1 MSFSS
6 IFMAPS
12 TPAQSSEPRP
22 GTLRSSRSFPRSAVQ
37 ETTIDPLTRAQ
48 RASTFQNGTTT
59 PEIKVIQTSPKKQGA
74 DPDSRDTFETAEAA
88 ESTEPPR
95 ASVDIE
101 DIPIELI
108 SLTDNFIDGLSA
120 KVNPVP
126 PNVDNLSRRFQDFYA
141 TASHHI
147 QTHIDSLASRQ
158 SRYEAPQPAA
168 PSRAST
174 ASILRAKAAS
184 LTGKDKP
191 KPASTTDGEQQML
204 TAEELANRKKARIA
218 LEQKK
223 ILLEEGVERRLC
235 EGIYDRIYR
244 HRSTHDAEADEKLR
258 SKTAALSLVG
268 IGLAELGLGVK
279 ADEHA
284 EDGTDAAALEKQE
297 EIRRYLAQA
306 RKNLITMHE
315 KRYPLGKLNYLKAA
329 QKSIV
334 DTLSHFQ
341 LSSSADEIM
350 PLLIY
355 TLITMPPEQLD
366 VTSDLKFIQRF
377 RWEEKLDGESTYC
390 LTNLEAAIL
399 FLDTVDLASLRAD
412 ESVTGPAKLG
422 SMSGSPRTE
431 TFPPAYTPGISEPTQ
446 STPSLTTTEAQ
457 GLKAPPSPTTAKAL
471 AQRRRLS
478 DLIQTPAQAIGN
490 ARDSFFDTADQSF
503 KNISN
508 SLGDSYNF
516 FIGRLRDTTESG
528 KELVLPRTLD
538 DARKLIG
545 TPPPEDIASLDG
557 PVPAQGREEDSS
569 PAANRDDRILHL
581 VGGRKV
587 PRDRDRST
595 DSTRSARSASSSK
608 KVVFAAE
615 EREKAGTPGSTATA
629 SSSNPALVDQMR
641 NLTNSFNPMNR
652 LASMSMMRGFGRT
665 TPTPTATTKDAPPGK
680 PVEGGDLAS
689 AFPDIA
695 PSLPPKDIP
704 QIKPPNKRFIELQN
718 PADLKLGEV
727 LELLRDYRRL
737 ANALKDMD
745 AFKEN

>member
-1 MSFSS
+1 
-6 IFMAPS
+6 
-12 TPAQSSEPRP
+12 
-22 GTLRSSRSFPRSAVQ
+22 
-37 ETTIDPLTRAQ
+37 
-48 RASTFQNGTTT
+48 
-59 PEIKVIQTSPKKQGA
+59 
-74 DPDSRDTFETAEAA
+74 
-88 ESTEPPR
+88 
-95 ASVDIE
+95 
-101 DIPIELI
+101 
-108 SLTDNFIDGLSA
+108 
-120 KVNPVP
+120 
-126 PNVDNLSRRFQDFYA
+126 
-141 TASHHI
+141 
-147 QTHIDSLASRQ
+147 
-158 SRYEAPQPAA
+158 
-168 PSRAST
+168 
-174 ASILRAKAAS
+174 
-184 LTGKDKP
+184 
-191 KPASTTDGEQQML
+191 ML

-223 ILLEEGVERRLC
+223 VLLEEGVERRLC

-244 HRSTHDAEADEKLR
+244 HKSTHDTEADEKLR
-258 SKTAALSLVG
+258 SKTAALGLVG
-268 IGLAELGLGVK
+268 IGLAELGLGVEV
-279 ADEHA
+279 DEDS
-284 EDGTDAAALEKQE
+284 EGDTDAALQKQE
-297 EIRRYLAQA
+297 EIRQYLEQA

-355 TLITMPPEQLD
+355 TLITMPPEKLD
-366 VTSDLKFIQRF
+366 VISDLKFIQRF

-412 ESVTGPAKLG
+412 ESLTGPAKLG

-446 STPSLTTTEAQ
+446 SAASLTPADAQ
-457 GLKAPPSPTTAKAL
+457 GSKAPPSPTTAKAL

-516 FIGRLRDTTESG
+516 FIGRLRDTTDSG
-528 KELVLPRTLD
+528 KELVVPRTLD

-545 TPPPEDIASLDG
+545 TPPPDIASLDG
-557 PVPAQGREEDSS
+557 SMPVQGRESSGS
-569 PAANRDDRILHL
+569 PAASRDDKILHL

-608 KVVFAAE
+608 KVVFATE
-615 EREKAGTPGSTATA
+615 EREKAGTPVSVTGAS

-641 NLTNSFNPMNR
+641 NLTNTFNPMNR
-652 LASMSMMRGFGRT
+652 LASMSMIRGFGRT
-665 TPTPTATTKDAPPGK
+665 TPTPTAPAKDAAPPGK
-680 PVEGGDLAS
+680 PVDGGDLAS
-689 AFPDIA
+689 VRIPSFYSTSYQDWPLIDRIAGFPRYSTVA
-695 PSLPPKDIP
+695 TP
-704 QIKPPNKRFIELQN
+704 
-718 PADLKLGEV
+718 
-727 LELLRDYRRL
+727 
-737 ANALKDMD
+737 
-745 AFKEN
+745 

>member
-22 GTLRSSRSFPRSAVQ
+22 GTLRTSRSFPRPAVQ

-59 PEIKVIQTSPKKQGA
+59 PEIKVIQTSPKKQR
-74 DPDSRDTFETAEAA
+74 DEPDRRDTFETAETA
-88 ESTEPPR
+88 EPIDPPR

-158 SRYEAPQPAA
+158 SRYESPRPAA

-191 KPASTTDGEQQML
+191 KPADGEQQQQML
-204 TAEELANRKKARIA
+204 TAEELAERKKARIA

-223 ILLEEGVERRLC
+223 VL
-235 EGIYDRIYR
+235 
-244 HRSTHDAEADEKLR
+244 STHDAEADDKLR
-258 SKTAALSLVG
+258 SKTAALALVG

-279 ADEHA
+279 VDKDS
-284 EDGTDAAALEKQE
+284 EDDANAALEKQE
-297 EIRRYLAQA
+297 EIRQYLEQA

-334 DTLSHFQ
+334 DTLSHFD

-355 TLITMPPEQLD
+355 TLITMPPEKLD

-377 RWEEKLDGESTYC
+377 RWEEKLDGESTYSFA
-390 LTNLEAAIL
+390 LT
-399 FLDTVDLASLRAD
+399 SL
-412 ESVTGPAKLG
+412 SPGPAKLG
-422 SMSGSPRTE
+422 GMSGSPRTE

-446 STPSLTTTEAQ
+446 STPSVTTTDAQ
-457 GLKAPPSPTTAKAL
+457 GAKAPPSPTTAKAL

-528 KELVLPRTLD
+528 KELVVPRTLD

-557 PVPAQGREEDSS
+557 GAYPCPW
-569 PAANRDDRILHL
+569 PILHL

-608 KVVFAAE
+608 KVVFATE
-615 EREKAGTPGSTATA
+615 EREKAGTPGSAA
-629 SSSNPALVDQMR
+629 AGPSSSNPALVDQMR

-652 LASMSMMRGFGRT
+652 LASMR
-665 TPTPTATTKDAPPGK
+665 K
-680 PVEGGDLAS
+680 PLEGGDLAAQ

-704 QIKPPNKRFIELQN
+704 QIKGPNKRFMELQN

>member
-22 GTLRSSRSFPRSAVQ
+22 GTLRTSRSFPRPAVQ

-59 PEIKVIQTSPKKQGA
+59 PEIKVIQTSPKKQR
-74 DPDSRDTFETAEAA
+74 DEPDRRDTFETAETA
-88 ESTEPPR
+88 EPIDPPR

-158 SRYEAPQPAA
+158 SRYESPRPAA

-191 KPASTTDGEQQML
+191 KPADGEQQQQML
-204 TAEELANRKKARIA
+204 TAEELAERKKARIA

-223 ILLEEGVERRLC
+223 VLLEEGVERRLC

-244 HRSTHDAEADEKLR
+244 HRSTHDAEADDKLR
-258 SKTAALSLVG
+258 SKTAALALVG

-279 ADEHA
+279 VDKDS
-284 EDGTDAAALEKQE
+284 EDDANAALEKQE
-297 EIRRYLAQA
+297 EIRQYLEQA

-334 DTLSHFQ
+334 DTLSHFD

-355 TLITMPPEQLD
+355 TLITMPPEKLD

-412 ESVTGPAKLG
+412 ESLTGPAKLG
-422 SMSGSPRTE
+422 GMSGSPRTE

-446 STPSLTTTEAQ
+446 STPSVTTTDAQ
-457 GLKAPPSPTTAKAL
+457 GAKAPPSPTTAKAL

-528 KELVLPRTLD
+528 KELVVPRTLD

-557 PVPAQGREEDSS
+557 GPIPAHGREESAS
-569 PAANRDDRILHL
+569 PAASRDDRILHL

-608 KVVFAAE
+608 KVVFATE
-615 EREKAGTPGSTATA
+615 EREKAGTPWICGRRT
-629 SSSNPALVDQMR
+629 PHPLI
-641 NLTNSFNPMNR
+641 R
-652 LASMSMMRGFGRT
+652 LLWIKCEIS
-665 TPTPTATTKDAPPGK
+665 PT
-680 PVEGGDLAS
+680 LS
-689 AFPDIA
+689 
-695 PSLPPKDIP
+695 IP
-704 QIKPPNKRFIELQN
+704 
-718 PADLKLGEV
+718 
-727 LELLRDYRRL
+727 
-737 ANALKDMD
+737 
-745 AFKEN
+745 

>member
-6 IFMAPS
+6 IFMAPL

-22 GTLRSSRSFPRSAVQ
+22 GTLRTSRSFPRPAVQ

-48 RASTFQNGTTT
+48 RASTFQNGTT
-59 PEIKVIQTSPKKQGA
+59 PEIKVIQTSPKKENDGEGQK
-74 DPDSRDTFETAEAA
+74 DTFETAETA
-88 ESTEPPR
+88 EPMEPPR

-120 KVNPVP
+120 KVNAVP
-126 PNVDNLSRRFQDFYA
+126 PNIDNLSRRFQDFYA

-158 SRYEAPQPAA
+158 SRYESPRPAA

-191 KPASTTDGEQQML
+191 KPASTTEGEQQML

-223 ILLEEGVERRLC
+223 VLLEEGVERRLC

-244 HRSTHDAEADEKLR
+244 HKSTHDTEADEKLR
-258 SKTAALSLVG
+258 SKTAALGLVG

-279 ADEHA
+279 VDEDS
-284 EDGTDAAALEKQE
+284 EDDTDAALQKQE
-297 EIRRYLAQA
+297 EIRQYLEQA
-306 RKNLITMHE
+306 RKNLTTMHE

-355 TLITMPPEQLD
+355 TLITMPPEKLD
-366 VTSDLKFIQRF
+366 VISDLKFIQRF

-412 ESVTGPAKLG
+412 ESLTGPAKLG

-446 STPSLTTTEAQ
+446 SAASLTPTEAQ
-457 GLKAPPSPTTAKAL
+457 GSKAPPSPTTAKAL

-516 FIGRLRDTTESG
+516 FIGRLRDTTDSG
-528 KELVLPRTLD
+528 KELIVPRTLD

-545 TPPPEDIASLDG
+545 TPPPEDPASLDG
-557 PVPAQGREEDSS
+557 SIPVQGRESGS
-569 PAANRDDRILHL
+569 PAASRDDKILHL

-595 DSTRSARSASSSK
+595 DSTRSGRSASSSK
-608 KVVFAAE
+608 KVVFANE
-615 EREKAGTPGSTATA
+615 EREKAGTPVSVTGAS

-641 NLTNSFNPMNR
+641 NLTNTFNPMNR
-652 LASMSMMRGFGRT
+652 LASMSMIRGFGRT
-665 TPTPTATTKDAPPGK
+665 TPTPTAPAKDAPPPGK
-680 PVEGGDLAS
+680 PMEGGDLAS
-689 AFPDIA
+689 QAFPDIA

-704 QIKPPNKRFIELQN
+704 QINGPNKRFMELQN

-737 ANALKDMD
+737 ANALKERD

>member
-1 MSFSS
+1 
-6 IFMAPS
+6 MAPS
-12 TPAQSSEPRP
+12 TPTQSSEPRP
-22 GTLRSSRSFPRSAVQ
+22 GTLRTSRSFPRPAVQ

-48 RASTFQNGTTT
+48 RASTFQNGTT
-59 PEIKVIQTSPKKQGA
+59 PEIKVIQTSPKKQRAG
-74 DPDSRDTFETAEAA
+74 PDTRDAFETAEAA
-88 ESTEPPR
+88 EPTEPPR

-126 PNVDNLSRRFQDFYA
+126 PNVDNLSSRFQDFYA

-158 SRYEAPQPAA
+158 SRYESPRPAA

-191 KPASTTDGEQQML
+191 KPASTAEGEQQML
-204 TAEELANRKKARIA
+204 TTEELANRKKARNT

-244 HRSTHDAEADEKLR
+244 HRSTHDAEADDKLR

-279 ADEHA
+279 TDEHS
-284 EDGTDAAALEKQE
+284 EDGTDAALEKQE
-297 EIRRYLAQA
+297 EIRRYLEQA

-355 TLITMPPEQLD
+355 TLITMPPEKLD

-377 RWEEKLDGESTYC
+377 R
-390 LTNLEAAIL
+390 
-399 FLDTVDLASLRAD
+399 LRAD
-412 ESVTGPAKLG
+412 ESLTGPAKLG

-446 STPSLTTTEAQ
+446 STPSVTTADAQ
-457 GLKAPPSPTTAKAL
+457 GSKTPPSPTTAKAL

-528 KELVLPRTLD
+528 KELVVPRTLD

-557 PVPAQGREEDSS
+557 SVPAQGRDESS
-569 PAANRDDRILHL
+569 SAATSRDDRILHL
-581 VGGRKV
+581 VGGRKCEQFQKG
-587 PRDRDRST
+587 RLCDGR
-595 DSTRSARSASSSK
+595 
-608 KVVFAAE
+608 
-615 EREKAGTPGSTATA
+615 REKAGTPGSAATA
-629 SSSNPALVDQMR
+629 SSSSNPALVDQMR

-665 TPTPTATTKDAPPGK
+665 TPTPAASTKDAPPGK
-680 PVEGGDLAS
+680 PLEGGDLAS

-704 QIKPPNKRFIELQN
+704 QIKGPNKRFMELQN